1 MLKKF
6 VLGGVAAALLG
17 GVLIGTGA
25 WSHIRTAGGWI
36 AQTAEDAVPLEW
48 EIRRAKDM
56 IANLEPEIAVNAKRI
71 ALEKIK
77 VAKLEKDVNTATERL
92 ADARRDI
99 TRLKQDLESGSE
111 HYTYKGKTFTSSQV
125 KDELSRRFNA
135 FKVSNET
142 ADSLEK
148 MLTARQETLRA
159 ATERMEAMLAAKNQL
174 EIEIENLEAQLA
186 AVRVAQTKSELA
198 VDDSALSRTR
208 ELLDNISA
216 RIEVEREMTQ
226 VNAEYFGGIDL
237 DEEQSGDLLDE
248 ITSYLDNSNVEGGSA
263 EALAGI
269 QFDDET

>member
-17 GVLIGTGA
+17 GVLVGTGA

-77 VAKLEKDVNTATERL
+77 VAKLEKDVDTATERL
-92 ADARRDI
+92 AVARRDI

-174 EIEIENLEAQLA
+174 EVEIENLEAQLA
-186 AVRVAQTKSELA
+186 SVRVAQTKSELA
-198 VDDSALSRTR
+198 LDDSALSRTR
-208 ELLDNISA
+208 DLLDNISA

-226 VNAEYFGGIDL
+226 VNSEYFGGIDL

-248 ITSYLDNSNVEGGSA
+248 ITSYLDNSHVEGGSA